1 MYDLKNNSFVSASSL
16 IDAIVRSKIST
27 LSLVLAIY
35 VERYLL
41 ATPQELLLSDLALLH
56 LAGIEVEDDLNIH
69 RRHRHLVRY
78 ELDEPLELD
87 IRMQVKG
94 RVPKGFPRLAE
105 ANFTLNCFDLL
116 SCAPR

>member
-1 MYDLKNNSFVSASSL
+1 MSSVICLQHLKSY
-16 IDAIVRSKIST
+16 I
-27 LSLVLAIY
+27 
-35 VERYLL
+35 
-41 ATPQELLLSDLALLH
+41 LSDLALLH

-94 RVPKGFPRLAE
+94 RVAKGFPRLAE